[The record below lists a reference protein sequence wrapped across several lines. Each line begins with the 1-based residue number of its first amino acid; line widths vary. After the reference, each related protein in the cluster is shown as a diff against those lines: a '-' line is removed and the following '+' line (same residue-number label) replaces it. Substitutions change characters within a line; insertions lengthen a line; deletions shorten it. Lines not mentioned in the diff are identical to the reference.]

1 MAPEPAIRT
10 ENLRKEYNETVAL
23 DGLSLTVDQGSVYGF
38 LGPNGAGKTTTM
50 RILTCL
56 LQPTSGEAWVAGH
69 PIENRSS
76 VTDRI
81 GYLPEEPPVYD
92 ELTGREQL
100 QFWAGVKGL
109 DRDVA
114 VERVEASLEKFGLRE
129 DADRQVDVY
138 SKGMRQKL
146 GLAQTLLHEPSVLFL
161 DEPTSGLD
169 PQAMQTVR
177 NILRDLV
184 ADGTAV
190 FLSTHILPVVDQLAD
205 RVGVL
210 YRGTLVAET
219 SPMDLKADV
228 KSTTDPTLEEAFI
241 ELTTR
246 STRSETE

>member
-1 MAPEPAIRT
+1 MTSEPAIRT
-10 ENLRKEYNETVAL
+10 ESLRKEYAETVAL
-23 DGLSLTVDQGSVYGF
+23 DDLSLTVDQGSVYGF

-56 LQPTSGEAWVAGH
+56 LEPTSGGAWVAGRS
-69 PIENRSS
+69 IKNRSA
-76 VTDRI
+76 VTDQI

-114 VERVEASLEKFGLRE
+114 TERIEASLDQFGLRE
-129 DADRQVDVY
+129 DADRRVDVY

-146 GLAQTLLHEPSVLFL
+146 GLAQTLLNEPSVLLL

-177 NILRDLV
+177 TTLRDLV

-219 SPMDLKADV
+219 SPAELKADV
-228 KSTTDPTLEEAFI
+228 ESKNDPTLEEAFI

-246 STRSETE
+246 PGRSQIE